1 MAGYLRQS
9 QATADAMTEDGWFR
23 SGDLGYSIDAGSFVY
38 LARIKD
44 SLRLSGF
51 LVDPREI
58 EEFLAEHEAV
68 ERAQVVG
75 LPQLGR
81 GDVPVAFVKLRS
93 HAGPG
98 EEALIAYCRSGI
110 AAYKVPRHVFFVDVF
125 PTTPSANGDKVQKAR
140 LRELAVE
147 YVAALHRP

>member
-23 SGDLGYSIDAGSFVY
+23 SGDLGYTIDAGSFVY

-75 LPQLGR
+75 LPQPGR
-81 GDVPVAFVKLRS
+81 GDVPVAFVKLQAD
-93 HAGPG
+93 AGPG
-98 EEALIAYCRSGI
+98 EERADRVLS
-110 AAYKVPRHVFFVDVF
+110 
-125 PTTPSANGDKVQKAR
+125 
-140 LRELAVE
+140 
-147 YVAALHRP
+147 

>member
-1 MAGYLRQS
+1 
-9 QATADAMTEDGWFR
+9 
-23 SGDLGYSIDAGSFVY
+23 
-38 LARIKD
+38 
-44 SLRLSGF
+44 
-51 LVDPREI
+51 
-58 EEFLAEHEAV
+58 
-68 ERAQVVG
+68 
-75 LPQLGR
+75 
-81 GDVPVAFVKLRS
+81 VPVAFVKLRS

-125 PTTPSANGDKVQKAR
+125 PTAPSANGDKVQKAR